1 MVVVGFNFTKMNIE
15 RKNPV
20 KGKVKITNNV
30 GIKKVELQDLALG
43 KTKQQGLKVT
53 FEFVTKYETNIG
65 EINLQGDLI
74 FMADEKK
81 LKEVAD
87 QWKKNKSVPKDVMTH
102 ILNNILN
109 KCNVQALILSQ
120 QMNLPAPIPLPK
132 VNVGPATAAKK

>member
-132 VNVGPATAAKK
+132 VNVEAAKK

>member
-1 MVVVGFNFTKMNIE
+1 MVVVGFNFTKMEIE

-30 GIKKVELQDLALG
+30 AIKKVELQDLALG
-43 KTKQQGLKVT
+43 NTKQQGLKVT
-53 FEFVTKYETNIG
+53 FEFITKYETNIG
-65 EINLQGDLI
+65 EIKLIGDLV
-74 FMADEKK
+74 FMSEEKK

-87 QWKKNKSVPKDVMTH
+87 QWKKDKSVPKDVMTH

-109 KCNVQALILSQ
+109 KCNVQALIMSQ

-132 VNVGPATAAKK
+132 VNVGEAKK